1 MESYLIGNDLW
12 DVTSGE
18 SMNLPTDPREK
29 TRWNAKVGKALYAL
43 KQLVDDDT
51 LIRISN
57 IETSK
62 EAWGIFGGY
71 FSKKNTPASTSRK
84 GDWKLGERK
93 TLYCRI
99 FP

>member
-1 MESYLIGNDLW
+1 
-12 DVTSGE
+12 
-18 SMNLPTDPREK
+18 
-29 TRWNAKVGKALYAL
+29 
-43 KQLVDDDT
+43 VDDDM
-51 LIRISN
+51 LIHISN

-62 EAWGIFGGY
+62 EAWGIFARY

-84 GDWKLGERK
+84 GDWKLGARK